1 MLCRRTGS
9 SLRSAIVATQRWGA
23 RGAIPATRGI
33 DDVGVA
39 GGVTGVDYNHHGKVM
54 YNSNRS
60 YAKPSMKGVTAPA
73 SAGGSRG
80 RGMRIAPQSPNLI
93 AEPYAGPMRRPSVL
107 EAFTSAK
114 GLRFAYEA
122 AMSRVKD
129 TYALSKCTKDIR
141 GFTLEGFKAEAKQLY
156 RMINASSANAG
167 GGKTL
172 PHDVRHATTDRTQT
186 DLKRER
192 KTRESGGWVKVD
204 WDLVGID
211 ECQVVRGRLI
221 MANPNDTN
229 GPGFVQL
236 TTRFRSR
243 QKFAAYDARGRL
255 VSGDPDETLDVED
268 FWVFEHGLKIPN
280 SRWRLAG
287 RLHMPTTAQISS
299 APKR

>member
-1 MLCRRTGS
+1 
-9 SLRSAIVATQRWGA
+9 
-23 RGAIPATRGI
+23 
-33 DDVGVA
+33 
-39 GGVTGVDYNHHGKVM
+39 
-54 YNSNRS
+54 
-60 YAKPSMKGVTAPA
+60 
-73 SAGGSRG
+73 
-80 RGMRIAPQSPNLI
+80 MRIAPQSPNLI

-255 VSGDPDETLDVED
+255 VSGHPDETLDVED

-287 RLHMPTTAQISS
+287 RLHMPTTSQISS
-299 APKR
+299 AAKR